1 MAMVDRTGRLV
12 RFTLHPGNAAE
23 SPLLPDLLG
32 GVETDELIADK
43 AYDTNPIR
51 ELLASHGIVATIPP
65 KSNRVVQYEY
75 DKASYRTR
83 HLVENL
89 FVDLKQFRSIATRY
103 CKLGIN
109 FSAFISLARWV
120 IDTRP
125 TSRSAKIRHNEAE
138 QEPVVYW
145 RQAMMD
151 FIFDDIHRE
160 GPLIMAPR

>member
-1 MAMVDRTGRLV
+1 MALVDRTGRLV

-23 SPLLPDLLG
+23 SPLLPVLLD

-43 AYDTNPIR
+43 AYDTDPIR
-51 ELLASHGIVATIPP
+51 TMLASQGIVATIPP

-103 CKLGIN
+103 CKLADS
-109 FSAFISLARWV
+109 FRAFISLARWV

-125 TSRSAKIRHNEAE
+125 TSRSAKIRYNEE
-138 QEPVVYW
+138 CQGVVCYW
-145 RQAMMD
+145 RQTIID
-151 FIFDDIHRE
+151 FGFDDIQQ
-160 GPLIMAPR
+160 GPLVMAPG